1 MLLTTQRHRKIL
13 SSGNKAAS
21 INCSSRCSKTRKCKG
36 TSGQGKHGRERKN
49 SVPILA
55 DIASI
60 FSQAWSCESCIHPTI
75 QELEEWGENKLL
87 GDRNGHDHPS
97 VQDSDRGQDT
107 VKMSQK
113 RIRNPMSKCLCFC
126 VSMIRIQK
134 SNGEASPR
142 FPGERC

>member
-21 INCSSRCSKTRKCKG
+21 INCASRCSTTRKCKG
-36 TSGQGKHGRERKN
+36 TSGQGRHGRGRKN

-60 FSQAWSCESCIHPTI
+60 FSQAWSWESCIHPTI

-97 VQDSDRGQDT
+97 RTGYRRDESKENKNPNAR
-107 VKMSQK
+107 SQ
-113 RIRNPMSKCLCFC
+113 CLCFC
-126 VSMIRIQK
+126 VSMIRVQK
-134 SNGEASPR
+134 SNGEASPTLSR
-142 FPGERC
+142 RERC